1 LLNRILSGVI
11 MQGAYGRLFH
21 LLSYDDLLHIDQ
33 DFEEVIKEWFDISGG
48 AFIDVGANI
57 GRYTVGLAENF
68 DKVYAFEPVR
78 ETFVTLEK
86 NIHLNGLENV
96 TAIQIGLWNCS
107 DEKEISIGIHKGL
120 SSIVISLPHSQ
131 TQKIVVDTCD
141 SIAESLD
148 IHDVSLVKIDA
159 EGAEVEIID
168 GMEKLLLRDSPRVIV
183 EVKSMNR
190 KKVPMMLK
198 RLGYTLIEVR
208 GENHLFEII

>member
-1 LLNRILSGVI
+1 MLNRILSGVI
-11 MQGAYGRLFH
+11 MQGAYGRLFY

-33 DFEEVIKEWFDISGG
+33 GFEETIKEWFDISRG

-68 DKVYAFEPVR
+68 NQVYAFEPVR
-78 ETFVTLEK
+78 ETFLTLEK

-96 TAIQIGLWNCS
+96 MAMQIGLWNCS
-107 DEKEISIGIHKGL
+107 VEKEISIGMHKGL
-120 SSIVISLPHSQ
+120 SSIVISLPNSQ
-131 TQKIVVDTCD
+131 TQKIVVDACD
-141 SIAESLD
+141 NIAESLD
-148 IHDVSLVKIDA
+148 IRDVSLVKIDA
-159 EGAEVEIID
+159 EGAEVEIIS

-190 KKVPMMLK
+190 KKVNDMLDH
-198 RLGYTLIEVR
+198 LGYTLIEIQ

>member
-1 LLNRILSGVI
+1 
-11 MQGAYGRLFH
+11 M
-21 LLSYDDLLHIDQ
+21 LSYDDLLHIDQ
-33 DFEEVIKEWFDISGG
+33 GFEGAIKDWFEVFGG
-48 AFIDVGANI
+48 AFIDIGASI

-78 ETFVTLEK
+78 ETFFTLKK
-86 NIHLNGLENV
+86 NIALNCLENV
-96 TAIQIGLWNCS
+96 TAMQMGLWNCS
-107 DEKEISIGIHKGL
+107 DEKEISISMHKGL
-120 SSIVISLPHSQ
+120 SSIVMSLPHSQ

-148 IHDVSLVKIDA
+148 MQDVSLVKIDA

-168 GMEKLLLRDSPRVIV
+168 GMKKLLLRDSPRLIV

-190 KKVPMMLK
+190 KKVHEMLK
-198 RLGYTLIEVR
+198 DLGYLLKEVC